1 MRSARRWPACAPMP
15 GRAAFGRPQ
24 GPRPRPAASQSQ
36 RRADQ
41 HLDGADPASRPPRR
55 RRPAGAIPPGQPR
68 HPGRRRTLRTGAP
81 GHRQGHRAV
90 VAPGDRAR
98 DGHRPVAEGDGR
110 QPGEQRPAL
119 HAGRGQVR
127 VENRA
132 QHAVLRVRDNGPGR
146 PGRAAGDLH
155 CRSPATSS
163 GEGSGLGLPIV
174 KRIVELHFGSIGL
187 GKGLEG
193 KGLEVQVFLPK
204 TQPDATRPPARGPD
218 SGRSH
223 I

>member
-1 MRSARRWPACAPMP
+1 FTR
-15 GRAAFGRPQ
+15 FY
-24 GPRPRPAASQSQ
+24 
-36 RRADQ
+36 
-41 HLDGADPASRPPRR
+41 
-55 RRPAGAIPPGQPR
+55 
-68 HPGRRRTLRTGAP
+68 
-81 GHRQGHRAV
+81 
-90 VAPGDRAR
+90 
-98 DGHRPVAEGDGR
+98 
-110 QPGEQRPAL
+110 
-119 HAGRGQVR
+119 
-127 VENRA
+127 
-132 QHAVLRVRDNGPGR
+132 
-146 PGRAAGDLH
+146 
-155 CRSPATSS
+155 RSPATSS

>member
-1 MRSARRWPACAPMP
+1 MLRSLLLCSLLLAPP
-15 GRAAFGRPQ
+15 LFADTLSIPLGAQ
-24 GPRPRPAASQSQ
+24 GDTRVALEEQQ
-36 RRADQ
+36 
-41 HLDGADPASRPPRR
+41 
-55 RRPAGAIPPGQPR
+55 AIFTR
-68 HPGRRRTLRTGAP
+68 FY
-81 GHRQGHRAV
+81 
-90 VAPGDRAR
+90 
-98 DGHRPVAEGDGR
+98 
-110 QPGEQRPAL
+110 
-119 HAGRGQVR
+119 
-127 VENRA
+127 
-132 QHAVLRVRDNGPGR
+132 
-146 PGRAAGDLH
+146 
-155 CRSPATSS
+155 RSPATSS

>member
-1 MRSARRWPACAPMP
+1 MVGNLVSNALRYT
-15 GRAAFGRPQ
+15 GR
-24 GPRPRPAASQSQ
+24 
-36 RRADQ
+36 
-41 HLDGADPASRPPRR
+41 
-55 RRPAGAIPPGQPR
+55 
-68 HPGRRRTLRTGAP
+68 
-81 GHRQGHRAV
+81 
-90 VAPGDRAR
+90 
-98 DGHRPVAEGDGR
+98 
-110 QPGEQRPAL
+110 
-119 HAGRGQVR
+119 
-127 VENRA
+127 
-132 QHAVLRVRDNGPGR
+132 GPGR
-146 PGRAAGDLH
+146 DPRRESRPARRAAGARQRPRVALEEQQAIFTRFY
-155 CRSPATSS
+155 RSPATSS